1 MLSVI
6 YERQYIRKA
15 NLKKRIEYNF
25 MISINKIE
33 AKAIR
38 EYLPNVHIVRT
49 MKQKS
54 KRGHYFCEES
64 RQAVR
69 FLEDFRNGGCTTKKA
84 GGKNRYS
91 KKA

>member
-1 MLSVI
+1 
-6 YERQYIRKA
+6 
-15 NLKKRIEYNF
+15 
-25 MISINKIE
+25 MISINKSE

-38 EYLPNVHIVRT
+38 ENLPNVHIVRT

-69 FLEDFRNGGCTTKKA
+69 FLEDFRNGGSIAEKA
-84 GGKNRYS
+84 GGSNRYS

>member
-1 MLSVI
+1 
-6 YERQYIRKA
+6 
-15 NLKKRIEYNF
+15 
-25 MISINKIE
+25 MISINKSE

-38 EYLPNVHIVRT
+38 ESLPNVHIVRT

-64 RQAVR
+64 RQAIK
-69 FLEDFRNGGCTTKKA
+69 FLEDFRNGCGTAEKA
-84 GGKNRYS
+84 GGENRYN

>member
-1 MLSVI
+1 
-6 YERQYIRKA
+6 
-15 NLKKRIEYNF
+15 
-25 MISINKIE
+25 MISINKSE

-38 EYLPNVHIVRT
+38 ENLPNVHIVRT

-64 RQAVR
+64 RQTIK
-69 FLEDFRNGGCTTKKA
+69 FLEDFRNGGCSAKKA
-84 GGKNRYS
+84 GGQHRYN

>member
-1 MLSVI
+1 
-6 YERQYIRKA
+6 
-15 NLKKRIEYNF
+15 

-38 EYLPNVHIVRT
+38 EHLPSVHIVRT

-64 RQAVR
+64 RQAIR
-69 FLEDFRNGGCTTKKA
+69 FLEDFRNGGNTVKKA
-84 GGKNRYS
+84 GGDNRHN

>member
-1 MLSVI
+1 M
-6 YERQYIRKA
+6 
-15 NLKKRIEYNF
+15 KRIEYNF
-25 MISINKIE
+25 MISINKSE

-38 EYLPNVHIVRT
+38 ENLPNVHIVRT

-64 RQAVR
+64 RQAIK
-69 FLEDFRNGGCTTKKA
+69 FLEDFRNGGCTVEKA
-84 GGKNRYS
+84 GGENRYS

>member
-1 MLSVI
+1 
-6 YERQYIRKA
+6 
-15 NLKKRIEYNF
+15 
-25 MISINKIE
+25 MILINKIE

-38 EYLPNVHIVRT
+38 ENLNDVHIIRV

-64 RQAVR
+64 KRVIK
-69 FLEDFRNGGCTTKKA
+69 FLNNFRNGNYIIEKA
-84 GGKNRYS
+84 GGKNRYI

>member
-1 MLSVI
+1 M
-6 YERQYIRKA
+6 
-15 NLKKRIEYNF
+15 KKRIEYNF
-25 MISINKIE
+25 MISINKSE

-38 EYLPNVHIVRT
+38 EHLPKVHIVRT

-64 RQAVR
+64 RPAIK
-69 FLEDFRNGGCTTKKA
+69 FLEDFRNRSNSVEKA
-84 GGKNRYS
+84 GGENRFS

>member
-1 MLSVI
+1 
-6 YERQYIRKA
+6 
-15 NLKKRIEYNF
+15 
-25 MISINKIE
+25 MISINKSE

-38 EYLPNVHIVRT
+38 ENLPNVRVVRT

-64 RQAVR
+64 RQVVK
-69 FLEDFRNGGCTTKKA
+69 FLEDFRNGGVGIKKA
-84 GGKNRYS
+84 GGKNRFN